1 MTKIKPNWS
10 VRGGPAERDTDRE
23 RMGGRAHSQKENG
36 RIFKEKEEQLKEVE
50 LEGNRKSAY
59 RL

>member
-10 VRGGPAERDTDRE
+10 VRGAGRKRE
-23 RMGGRAHSQKENG
+23 REREWEGGHTHKRNG
-36 RIFKEKEEQLKEVE
+36 RIFKVKEEQLKEVE